1 MHVASTE
8 GCNILETVEQ
18 KDFIDQS
25 GTVKPRDRFTG
36 GSGKNPER
44 RYGSFKAIDPTPAK
58 PRPPGTHLSELFG
71 RARHRGNLAFLGH
84 YDGAFAAYDARH
96 SRKCGTSTW
105 APASTRRRTA
115 SPSTA
120 SNTSRLRH
128 ARPSTRHPRRS
139 CGGGGRS
146 PKLGENC

>member
-18 KDFIDQS
+18 KDFVDQS

-36 GSGKNPER
+36 GSGKTPER
-44 RYGSFKAIDPTPAK
+44 RNGSFKAIDPTTGETNAALKLTYPNYSGPLA
-58 PRPPGTHLSELFG
+58 T
-71 RARHRGNLAFLGH
+71 AANLAFLGH

-96 SRKCGTSTW
+96 SKYGTSTW

-115 SPSTA
+115 SP
-120 SNTSRLRH
+120 
-128 ARPSTRHPRRS
+128 
-139 CGGGGRS
+139 
-146 PKLGENC
+146 